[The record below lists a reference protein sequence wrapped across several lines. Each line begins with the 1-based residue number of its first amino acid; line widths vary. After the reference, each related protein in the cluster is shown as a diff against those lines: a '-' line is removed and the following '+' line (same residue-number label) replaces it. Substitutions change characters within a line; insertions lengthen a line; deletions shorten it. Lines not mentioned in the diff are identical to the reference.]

1 LQLRLEIDLNDKILF
16 EYLVIWNSV
25 SELCLVRELLL
36 DFKAK
41 EAIIGFFK
49 GETKRVE
56 AKPIFWLSRYVVE
69 RVIIFSEVYQQRS

>member
-1 LQLRLEIDLNDKILF
+1 MQLRLEIDLNDKILF

-41 EAIIGFFK
+41 EAIKGFFK

-56 AKPIFWLSRYVVE
+56 AKPIFWLSRLEVE
-69 RVIIFSEVYQQRS
+69 RVIMFSEVYQQ

>member
-1 LQLRLEIDLNDKILF
+1 MQLRLEIDLNDKILF

-25 SELCLVRELLL
+25 SEPLSCMYMLL
-36 DFKAK
+36 DFIAK
-41 EAIIGFFK
+41 EAFIGYSK

-69 RVIIFSEVYQQRS
+69 RVIFFSEVYQHGS

>member
-1 LQLRLEIDLNDKILF
+1 MQLRLEIDLNDKILF

-36 DFKAK
+36 DFIAK
-41 EAIIGFFK
+41 EAFIGYSK

-69 RVIIFSEVYQQRS
+69 RVIFFSEVYQHGS